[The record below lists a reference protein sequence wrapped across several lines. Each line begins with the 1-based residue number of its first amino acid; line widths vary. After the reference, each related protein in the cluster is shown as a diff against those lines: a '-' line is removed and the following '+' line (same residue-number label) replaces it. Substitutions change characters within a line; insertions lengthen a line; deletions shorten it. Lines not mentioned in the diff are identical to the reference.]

1 MKRKIVNKFNFK
13 SLQWQLLSR
22 FFLILIILLVI
33 MGVSQYITN
42 KNYLCRSK
50 AEILSSRFHDIDMKP
65 LIKLQTSE
73 GIKEKSSYIINEL
86 ASVNISVAIIDKNG
100 NILADSKDFTN
111 VISEKPF
118 RNDKHRE
125 KPNYIISIPKL
136 SINDYTQVL
145 NQYGNIEKLYKVVKD
160 DNGNLHLVMWRKI
173 GSIDSPSGLIQLST
187 SMQDAADILKNQIY
201 IYIGVSILILIIGA
215 VLGGTVFKQTL
226 NPLYNMTRTIEE
238 INVNQLHTRLPENNG
253 QSEIDR
259 LSNSFNNMLQR
270 IETSFEKEQAIK
282 EKMRQF
288 VSDASHELRT
298 PLTSIHGFVE
308 VLLMGAAKNEKQLD
322 LALNSILVESER
334 LTKLVNDLLM
344 LTKLDQQ
351 ISVEMSTE
359 NINNII
365 NEVFPQLQILS
376 GKRKIQLQLEDN
388 IKVNINKDQ
397 IKQVIFNLVQ
407 NAIQHTDKNTGI
419 ITISTSIDNNFAVL
433 EIKDNG
439 TGISEKHLNQIFDR
453 FFRSE
458 SHRSREQGGYG
469 LGLSIVK
476 SIIEAHEGK
485 ITVKSNV
492 GIGTTFSIYLKLIK

>member
-1 MKRKIVNKFNFK
+1 MIKKIVNKLNFK

-33 MGVSQYITN
+33 MGLSQYITT

-50 AEILSSRFHDIDMKP
+50 AEILSSRFHDINLKS
-65 LIKLQTSE
+65 LTNIQTQE
-73 GIKEKSSYIINEL
+73 AIKESASSIINKL
-86 ASVNISVAIIDKNG
+86 FNVNINVSIIDKNG
-100 NILADSKDFTN
+100 DTLDNSKKLMNTIPEKHSDKDNNRSNSIL
-111 VISEKPF
+111 
-118 RNDKHRE
+118 
-125 KPNYIISIPKL
+125 SIPKL
-136 SINDYTQVL
+136 SNKDYIQLL
-145 NQYGNIEKLYKVVKD
+145 NQYGNMEKFYRLVED
-160 DNGNLHLVMWRKI
+160 DNGNLQLVMWRKI

-187 SMQDAADILKNQIY
+187 PAQDVDEILKTEIY

-215 VLGGTVFKQTL
+215 ILGGAVFNQTL
-226 NPLYNMTRTIEE
+226 TPLSNMTKTVEE
-238 INVNQLHTRLPENNG
+238 INVGLLHTRLPEDNG
-253 QSEIDR
+253 QLEIDK
-259 LSNSFNNMLQR
+259 LSNSFNNMLER

-308 VLLMGAAKNEKQLD
+308 VLLMGAAKNEKQLN
-322 LALNSILVESER
+322 LALNSILVESKR

-351 ISVEMSTE
+351 LSVEMHPE
-359 NINNII
+359 NINNVIQ
-365 NEVFPQLQILS
+365 EVFPQLEILS
-376 GKRKIQLQLEDN
+376 GKRKLQLQLEDN

-407 NAIQHTDKNTGI
+407 NSIGHTDENVGI
-419 ITISTSIDNNFAVL
+419 ITISTSVKDSFARL
-433 EIKDNG
+433 KISDNG
-439 TGISEKHLNQIFDR
+439 TGISEKHLNQIFHR

-458 SHRSREQGGYG
+458 SHRSRQHGGYG

-476 SIIEAHEGK
+476 SIVDAHNGK
-485 ITVKSNV
+485 ITVESDL
-492 GIGTTFSIYLKLIK
+492 GIGTTFCIYFNLIK